1 MLLIDANIFIELIL
15 GKEKADECEKFLEK
29 VASVKLEALISKF
42 KVHAVEPTQ

>member
-1 MLLIDANIFIELIL
+1 MKLMEPFSMA
-15 GKEKADECEKFLEK
+15 KEKFLEK